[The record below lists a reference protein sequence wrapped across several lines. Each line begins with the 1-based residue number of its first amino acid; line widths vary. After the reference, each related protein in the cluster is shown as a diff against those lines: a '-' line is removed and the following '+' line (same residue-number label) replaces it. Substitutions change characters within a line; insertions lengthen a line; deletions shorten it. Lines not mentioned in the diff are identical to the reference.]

1 MSKETSSKINS
12 LVLTADVVSAF
23 VANNSV
29 SKDDLS
35 TLILQVKDQFSA
47 LSEPVIPVETIIEK
61 PIPAVAVKRSY
72 DSEVMTCLECGSQ
85 FKSLKRH
92 LMSNHNLT
100 PEEYRARWELPA
112 SYPMVAPAYAEKRSA
127 LAKTIGLGRKPGQS
141 PKKAS

>member
-1 MSKETSSKINS
+1 MSNETSSKINS

-35 TLILQVKDQFSA
+35 TLILQVSDQFLI
-47 LSEPVIPVETIIEK
+47 LSNPILPVETIIEK
-61 PIPAVAVKRSY
+61 PIPAVAVKKSY

-92 LMSNHNLT
+92 LKSNHNLT

>member
-1 MSKETSSKINS
+1 MSNETSSKINS

-35 TLILQVKDQFSA
+35 TLILQVSDQFLA
-47 LSEPVIPVETIIEK
+47 LSNPILPVETIIEK
-61 PIPAVAVKRSY
+61 PVPAVAVKKSY

-92 LMSNHNLT
+92 LKSNHNLT

>member
-1 MSKETSSKINS
+1 MPNETSSKINS

-35 TLILQVKDQFSA
+35 TLILQVSDQFLT
-47 LSEPVIPVETIIEK
+47 LSNPILPIETIIEK
-61 PIPAVAVKRSY
+61 PVPAVAVKKSY

-92 LMSNHNLT
+92 LKSNHNLT

>member
-35 TLILQVKDQFSA
+35 ALILQVKDQFSA
-47 LSEPVIPVETIIEK
+47 LNNPILPVETIIEK
-61 PIPAVAVKRSY
+61 PVPAVAVKKSY

-92 LMSNHNLT
+92 LKSNHNLT

>member
-1 MSKETSSKINS
+1 
-12 LVLTADVVSAF
+12 
-23 VANNSV
+23 
-29 SKDDLS
+29 
-35 TLILQVKDQFSA
+35 
-47 LSEPVIPVETIIEK
+47 
-61 PIPAVAVKRSY
+61 
-72 DSEVMTCLECGSQ
+72 MTCLECGSQ

>member
-61 PIPAVAVKRSY
+61 PVPAVAVKRSY

>member
-35 TLILQVKDQFSA
+35 ALILQVKDQFSA
-47 LSEPVIPVETIIEK
+47 LNNPILPVETIVEK
-61 PIPAVAVKRSY
+61 PVPAVAVKKSY

-92 LMSNHNLT
+92 LKSNHNLT